1 MHGEGVQSSQAVVHV
16 QALMD
21 KETANPE
28 FAFMFNLQTPEHVY
42 FRWRLFSLAQGG
54 LLCRRILRS
63 IDRCAA
69 MCTLVL
75 CLQTAPQI
83 SRNQL

>member
-1 MHGEGVQSSQAVVHV
+1 MQSTEAVVHV

-54 LLCRRILRS
+54 SLCKEMLRS
-63 IDRCAA
+63 ICR
-69 MCTLVL
+69 TGILPPNH
-75 CLQTAPQI
+75 TT
-83 SRNQL
+83 NQPEPALMQQVQQPLE